1 MLTWVTN
8 KRFDVI
14 RLNVVGNNERKLGKW
29 SDVIKLP
36 VIPVAA
42 YIVPQVPDSFRML
55 VFSAW
60 GATTFGG
67 AGG

>member
-1 MLTWVTN
+1 MLIWVTN

-14 RLNVVGNNERKLGKW
+14 RLNVAGNEKTLGKW
-29 SDVIKLP
+29 SDIIQLP

-60 GATTFGG
+60 GSTTFGG
-67 AGG
+67 AAG